1 MILNEDFMKP
11 INFAKYPKKYKKHQ
25 LLVLL
30 FLVLLLLFLLNDYI
44 LVKYC
49 KSYSSELFKLKSIYN
64 NSVIE
69 NVNRNSS
76 IDFDDEFFQ
85 IKEVQNQIY
94 LKNLSN
100 IKTLS
105 GSGGNIGNA
114 LISLNNLINI
124 CINIKCK
131 NIITPKGT
139 LKYIIKKPIYNK
151 EFNIT
156 ILPSYYENITKID
169 IKLNYRSIFFFKYKN
184 KINLM
189 RLWMIKK
196 EVLNNIPRYVA
207 NPNDLY
213 IHIRSGDVFIN
224 CNASLYSQPPLC
236 FYQKIINENKFQN
249 IYIVANG
256 HENPVVDQLLKLY
269 PNIKYMHG
277 ALVDDITVI
286 VHAYNFVTSIS
297 TFPMTLI
304 WLNNY
309 LKNLFIFDMMDFKYF
324 ETIHFNL
331 QNVNYTIYKMIPSQK
346 YYQMM
351 DKKWERTREQLDLM
365 LTENCTNTKLIRFN

>member
-151 EFNIT
+151 EFN
-156 ILPSYYENITKID
+156 N
-169 IKLNYRSIFFFKYKN
+169 
-184 KINLM
+184 
-189 RLWMIKK
+189 
-196 EVLNNIPRYVA
+196 
-207 NPNDLY
+207 
-213 IHIRSGDVFIN
+213 
-224 CNASLYSQPPLC
+224 
-236 FYQKIINENKFQN
+236 
-249 IYIVANG
+249 
-256 HENPVVDQLLKLY
+256 ENPVVDQLLKLY

-277 ALVDDITVI
+277 AVVDDITVI

-309 LKNLFIFDMMDFKYF
+309 LKNLFIYDMMDFKYF

-365 LTENCTNTKLIRFN
+365 LTENCTNTKLIRFK

>member
-151 EFNIT
+151 EFNI
-156 ILPSYYENITKID
+156 
-169 IKLNYRSIFFFKYKN
+169 
-184 KINLM
+184 
-189 RLWMIKK
+189 
-196 EVLNNIPRYVA
+196 NIPRYVA

-213 IHIRSGDVFIN
+213 INIRSGDVFIN
-224 CNASLYSQPPLC
+224 YNASLYSQPPLC

-277 ALVDDITVI
+277 AVVDDITVI

-309 LKNLFIFDMMDFKYF
+309 LKNLFIYDMMDFKYF

-365 LTENCTNTKLIRFN
+365 LTENCTNTKLIRFK